1 MGAGLLPTR
10 GLRGDFTYYR
20 AAAYADPPHLRA
32 DTDQQLSTP
41 VLFLFG
47 TRHVNAAQAMGAR
60 PLEEG
65 FPKVKSKHLGNYDHF
80 LQWEAAEDVNRGVF
94 AFLS

>member
-1 MGAGLLPTR
+1 MRAGLLPAR
-10 GLRGDFTYYR
+10 GLRGDFSYYR
-20 AAAYADPPHLRA
+20 AAAYADPPLWRA
-32 DTDQQLSTP
+32 DTDRQLSTP

-47 TRHVNAAQAMGAR
+47 TRRVNAARAM
-60 PLEEG
+60 EEG
-65 FPKVKSKHLGNYDHF
+65 FPKVNSKHLGNYDHF